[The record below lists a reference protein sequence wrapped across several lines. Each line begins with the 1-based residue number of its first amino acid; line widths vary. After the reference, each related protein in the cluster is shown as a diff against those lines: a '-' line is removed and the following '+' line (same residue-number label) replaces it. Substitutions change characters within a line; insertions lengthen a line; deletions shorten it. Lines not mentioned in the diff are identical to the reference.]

1 MATRLFLHNALFDTV
16 AFPGS
21 YPDVS
26 GELQAVVPSPA
37 PSYSQSGADTVATH
51 RSMNKTK
58 GISQT
63 SRGVT
68 SQALNGSTQTNY
80 ITKFISDPL
89 KNVTTIDAEIWS
101 SMSAKLQTSS
111 SSAYAGA
118 IVALYVWRPSSNSR
132 VGSNIYSWSGE
143 GGFAQP
149 TTINTERLS
158 KGNFT
163 AGTGAQVTGVLD
175 NDVIIFEVYNRK
187 TQSASGP
194 FVDQW
199 YFDGTNEHN
208 SDATQT
214 IVSSVASYIETPQ
227 NLSFV
232 TDQITGTSDYKDILK
247 QRPQQLITNSI

>member
-1 MATRLFLHNALFDTV
+1 MATRLFLHNATFDTGS
-16 AFPGS
+16 FPGS
-21 YPDVS
+21 YPDTS
-26 GELQAVVPSPA
+26 GELQADIASPSST
-37 PSYSQSGADTVATH
+37 SYTQSGADTVATH

-58 GISQT
+58 GSSQT

-68 SQALNGSTQTNY
+68 SQALNNTTQTNY

-89 KNVTTIDAEIWS
+89 KNITTIDAEIWAT
-101 SMSAKLQTSS
+101 MSAKLQTNSNS
-111 SSAYAGA
+111 NYFGA
-118 IVALYVWRPSSNSR
+118 LVALYVWRPDTNSL
-132 VGSNIYSWSGE
+132 VGDIKSWSGE

-149 TTINTERLS
+149 TTINTQRLA
-158 KGNFT
+158 KGNLT
-163 AGTGAQVTGVLD
+163 AGTGSQVTGVED
-175 NDVIIFEVYNRK
+175 YDVIIYEVYNRK

-194 FVDQW
+194 YVDQW

-227 NLSFV
+227 NLTFV
-232 TDQITGTSDYKDILK
+232 TDQIDGTSDYKDILK